1 MTLSGSDR
9 QSKMINH
16 NIKIEYLVDF
26 SVWKKGDQRRVP
38 PKLAE
43 ILIESGTAKLVG
55 MSPRNKMIK
64 E

>member
-1 MTLSGSDR
+1 
-9 QSKMINH
+9 MINH